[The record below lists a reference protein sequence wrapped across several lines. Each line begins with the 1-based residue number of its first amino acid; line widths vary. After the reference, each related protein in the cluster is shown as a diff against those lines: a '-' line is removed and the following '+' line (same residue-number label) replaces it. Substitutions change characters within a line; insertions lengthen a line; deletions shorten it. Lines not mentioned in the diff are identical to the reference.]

1 MKTRCQ
7 PPMKVALILTG
18 HMRDWEDFFPTI
30 KEEILDKYNPDV
42 YISSFNHDLDSIRE
56 YDTENGHVVDDRE
69 DDLDYFNP
77 EKIISYY
84 KPKKYIFRDDNY
96 ELDFQFNNISIERA
110 PREWA
115 KRNIASWHTI
125 FLALEIIDLYEYDII
140 IRARPDVY
148 VKNINIHLDK
158 NLVLPDLCI
167 DPGPCNINEGLY
179 PYFAYGK
186 PEYMLKYLS
195 AYTKMQ
201 EMHSKGLTD
210 ISVREMSLMGYVKNY
225 IGLEN
230 IFIDEEIEWKYKDT
244 EWSSD
249 LKKMQFLMDND
260 NPQGWFDMGDIDEEE
275 FDIIMS
281 SIAEGESNPDD
292 AYIDSLP
299 M

>member
-1 MKTRCQ
+1 
-7 PPMKVALILTG
+7 
-18 HMRDWEDFFPTI
+18 
-30 KEEILDKYNPDV
+30 
-42 YISSFNHDLDSIRE
+42 
-56 YDTENGHVVDDRE
+56 
-69 DDLDYFNP
+69 
-77 EKIISYY
+77 
-84 KPKKYIFRDDNY
+84 
-96 ELDFQFNNISIERA
+96 
-110 PREWA
+110 
-115 KRNIASWHTI
+115 
-125 FLALEIIDLYEYDII
+125 
-140 IRARPDVY
+140 
-148 VKNINIHLDK
+148 
-158 NLVLPDLCI
+158 
-167 DPGPCNINEGLY
+167 
-179 PYFAYGK
+179 
-186 PEYMLKYLS
+186 
-195 AYTKMQ
+195 MQ